1 MLNWH
6 IIGIQ
11 WYKAIL
17 WGLLSRKWGFL
28 WIVTLQLLDFAREM
42 GSATSK
48 DCELTCPK
56 QPWTYNNIYIYTV
69 YIYTVY
75 IYIYRVYIYVTA
87 IYHMNIYMNIT
98 HIHTYVCCARY
109 CACTILVVW
118 VLAGAQSKYNQQFGW
133 WTLQPGCQG
142 KICKQYLWRWNLEW
156 LQLHMSDDFYLLD
169 VRSQED

>member
-1 MLNWH
+1 MGTSLAKMGISMNCHPTTPGFCQRNGDLQQARIVNWPVRNNHEH
-6 IIGIQ
+6 I
-11 WYKAIL
+11 
-17 WGLLSRKWGFL
+17 
-28 WIVTLQLLDFAREM
+28 T
-42 GSATSK
+42 
-48 DCELTCPK
+48 
-56 QPWTYNNIYIYTV
+56 IYIYIQ
-69 YIYTVY
+69 YIY
-75 IYIYRVYIYVTA
+75 ILYIYRVYIYVTA